1 MSLAAHSA
9 TNSNCSYSRSLWKL
23 HRAEDTFTHHS
34 SALSTKST
42 FLPIQQGLCGLKLS
56 VPMAGAAHSLL
67 QEQRW
72 VQTSA
77 EPAGLAGTAFC
88 SGLCK
93 HKHLGHYLN
102 KRLTLILMGDIST
115 TVRTAQC
122 EDSVSQKPFLWES
135 FLLKNNLTY
144 F

>member
-1 MSLAAHSA
+1 MSLAAQSA
-9 TNSNCSYSRSLWKL
+9 TNSNCSYSRSLGKL
-23 HRAEDTFTHHS
+23 HRAEGTFTHCS
-34 SALSTKST
+34 GALSTKST
-42 FLPIQQGLCGLKLS
+42 FLPIHQGLCGLKLT

-88 SGLCK
+88 SGLWK

-102 KRLTLILMGDIST
+102 KRLSLILMGDIST
-115 TVRTAQC
+115 TVRTSHC
-122 EDSVSQKPFLWES
+122 ENSVSQKHFLWES
-135 FLLKNNLTY
+135 FLLKNNLSY